1 MEYVHQH
8 STAAQPKVFED
19 EKGDGFEKGRWGGKV
34 TAHPSSPL
42 LPIVSDQ
49 QLHTATHTIPHPFGV
64 GQPNT
69 QDQGW
74 PLLLHQS
81 WASVDHPRQK
91 IGLMVNDSQRYNMLK
106 AVGDLCFSLIHHF
119 QAEPPPVM
127 MIIKNDIR
135 NMIMTQEV

>member
-1 MEYVHQH
+1 MHHH
-8 STAAQPKVFED
+8 STAAQPKAFEM
-19 EKGDGFEKGRWGGKV
+19 KRVMVLKRVDGVGRSRRIPALRFCPLCP
-34 TAHPSSPL
+34 TNSSTR
-42 LPIVSDQ
+42 Q
-49 QLHTATHTIPHPFGV
+49 HTIPHPFGV

-91 IGLMVNDSQRYNMLK
+91 IGLMFNDGQRYNMLK

-127 MIIKNDIR
+127 MIIKKDIR